1 MAQTNKKKHPKYK
14 NNVISCANFELSV
27 MKKKTYAGNDYAK
40 LEFLK
45 PFNVKIHLM
54 VKSSINSNQTHY
66 MYLSYL
72 RNYR

>member
-14 NNVISCANFELSV
+14 NNVISCANFELSL

-45 PFNVKIHLM
+45 PFNVKIHFM
-54 VKSSINSNQTHY
+54 VKPSINSNQTHY
-66 MYLSYL
+66 MYL